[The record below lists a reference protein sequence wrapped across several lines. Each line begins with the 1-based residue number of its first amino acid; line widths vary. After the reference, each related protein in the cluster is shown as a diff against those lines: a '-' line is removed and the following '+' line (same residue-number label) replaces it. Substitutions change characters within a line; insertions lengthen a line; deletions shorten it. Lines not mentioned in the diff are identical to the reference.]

1 MFKIFRASKS
11 SEPPLFDAN
20 KLSLAVD
27 LERQLFDVSGSTLN
41 VQADNFAQIKE
52 EYNGLRR
59 EFGLPIVTDWTTK
72 PKFKCSTLMRRV
84 ARLERQDEASAMKSQ
99 SVVGGLLSG
108 FLRSVSPEV
117 MRRTKY
123 EVYARDIV
131 LERFKYDISTIGGLE
146 QVRMT
151 DKILSDMQR
160 LKMSDEKSYAELLIV
175 ELRRS
180 GRIA

>member
-1 MFKIFRASKS
+1 M
-11 SEPPLFDAN
+11 
-20 KLSLAVD
+20 
-27 LERQLFDVSGSTLN
+27 FDVPGSTLN
-41 VQADNFAQIKE
+41 VQAKTFAQIKE

-84 ARLERQDEASAMKSQ
+84 AGLERRDEAFAMKSQ

-108 FLRSVSPEV
+108 FLRSISPEV
-117 MRRTKY
+117 MHRTNF

-131 LERFKYDISTIGGLE
+131 LERFKYDISNIGGLE
-146 QVRMT
+146 KVRMT
-151 DKILSDMQR
+151 DRILSDMRR
-160 LKMSDEKSYAELLIV
+160 LKMSDERSYAELLIV

-180 GRIA
+180 GRIS